1 MEGSMLAYILKRLLA
16 TIPVMA
22 TVAVIA
28 FMLLHLTPG
37 DPAALIGGDLASPE
51 DLRRIREQ
59 LGLERPLVEQFLGWL
74 WHVLQG
80 DLGTSLFSQIPVSQ
94 LIAQRLEPTLIIGL
108 TIMLV
113 AVLVAVP
120 LGVIAAW
127 KAGSWIDHLI
137 MTLAVIAFSM
147 PIFLIGYL
155 LILKFSVELKW
166 FPVRGYQ
173 SFSNGPAK
181 FFPHIVLPSLT
192 VSFIYIALLTRMT
205 RATMLDVLN
214 QDYIRTARAKG
225 MATPRLLVIHALK
238 NAAIPIVTMIGV
250 GLSSLLGGIVVTET
264 VFAIPGVGR
273 LMIDAILRRDF
284 PILQGV
290 ILVLS
295 ALYVLI
301 NLVID
306 LSYSLFD
313 PRIRY

>member
-1 MEGSMLAYILKRLLA
+1 MLGYVLRRLLA

-22 TVAVIA
+22 TVAVIV

-37 DPAALIGGDLASPE
+37 DPAALIGGDLATPD
-51 DLRRIREQ
+51 DLQRIREQ
-59 LGLERPLVEQFLGWL
+59 LGLNRPITAQFFGWL
-74 WHVLQG
+74 WQIFHG
-80 DLGTSLFSQIPVSQ
+80 DLGISLFTQIPVSE
-94 LIAQRLEPTLIIGL
+94 LIGQRLEPTILIGL
-108 TIMLV
+108 TIMLF
-113 AVLVAVP
+113 AVIVAVP

-127 KAGSWIDHLI
+127 KAGSWIDHTI
-137 MTLAVIAFSM
+137 STLAVIAFSM

-155 LILKFSVELKW
+155 LIFKFSVELKW

-173 SFSNGPAK
+173 SIANGPAK

-225 MATPRLLVIHALK
+225 MATPRLLAIHALK
-238 NAAIPIVTMIGV
+238 NAAVPIVTMVGV

-264 VFAIPGVGR
+264 VFAIPGIGR
-273 LMIDAILRRDF
+273 LMIDAIIRRDF
-284 PILQGV
+284 PVLQGV

-301 NLVID
+301 NLLID